1 MPCSCCENGIVEP
14 SPQKSKVN
22 LSQEKPRKA
31 TRTMKQRIGTS
42 LATVVTTFITAACF
56 TPRVSMMKMPHV
68 ITDTA
73 AANTHRLFSG
83 AK

>member
-1 MPCSCCENGIVEP
+1 
-14 SPQKSKVN
+14 
-22 LSQEKPRKA
+22 
-31 TRTMKQRIGTS
+31 MKQRIGTS